1 MVNIQYSSDIAVR
14 LVGNFYW
21 KKTSENTIFENEIV
35 SSVSWLYISKNTI
48 FQGLKFFLIFS
59 CESHCKCSFSPIG
72 NIKVFPDGALLI
84 C

>member
-35 SSVSWLYISKNTI
+35 SSVS
-48 FQGLKFFLIFS
+48 
-59 CESHCKCSFSPIG
+59 
-72 NIKVFPDGALLI
+72 
-84 C
+84 